1 MAARGNRPLFVM
13 DLGVPRNIDPT
24 ASSLYNFY
32 LYNIDDLTQIVQQNR
47 TSREGE
53 VPRAEVIVDEHVGK
67 FLTWQASVE
76 IMSVV
81 EALRDKLKS
90 ERGEFIRERSERIT
104 GLTPEQREQV
114 ESLIDN
120 LLEKMFLDPARRL
133 QGEKDLRRKIQ
144 QVEAIRELFLRDRE
158 R

>member
-76 IMSVV
+76 IMGVV

-90 ERGEFIRERSERIT
+90 ERAEFIRERSERIT
-104 GLTPEQREQV
+104 GLTPQQREQV
-114 ESLIDN
+114 ESLIDD
-120 LLEKMFLDPARRL
+120 LLEKMLLDPTRRL
-133 QGEKDLRRKIQ
+133 QGEKDLRHKIQ
-144 QVEAIRELFLRDRE
+144 QVEAIRGLFLSDRK